1 MYHHVYCNLSGEPY
15 VSITVLNF
23 ADIDESLDLYA
34 KLYLDDAEEGV
45 DLALPYFEKGVTDS
59 RTQTVDLPLKT
70 LMGDSHPRK
79 ARVVIRA
86 KNVEEVALNNNEFV
100 IHFDDADLNDPLRFT
115 RQPTPVTARVGE
127 TVQFSV
133 AVAGGTKPYT
143 YKWQVWMGEKKGWV
157 DIPDSDSA
165 TLTVEQITEKMH
177 GRKARCVVT
186 DHYLNTITS
195 DEAMLT
201 ISGQPLPETGDKTNL
216 PLYIAAAL
224 LALALLW
231 WLRRREK
238 AN

>member
-1 MYHHVYCNLSGEPY
+1 
-15 VSITVLNF
+15 
-23 ADIDESLDLYA
+23 
-34 KLYLDDAEEGV
+34 
-45 DLALPYFEKGVTDS
+45 
-59 RTQTVDLPLKT
+59 
-70 LMGDSHPRK
+70 
-79 ARVVIRA
+79 
-86 KNVEEVALNNNEFV
+86 
-100 IHFDDADLNDPLRFT
+100 
-115 RQPTPVTARVGE
+115 VTARVGE